1 MSNAGIAFIASLAA
15 GLSTGVGSIIGFFT
29 KRTNTKF
36 LSVALGFS
44 AGVMIFVSMV
54 ELYPQ
59 SVYDMST
66 HFGEKAAG
74 WATLGAFLG
83 GMLLVAL
90 IDRMLPSDHLSL
102 IHI

>member
-1 MSNAGIAFIASLAA
+1 MSNAGIAFIVSLAA

-66 HFGEKAAG
+66 RFGEEN
-74 WATLGAFLG
+74 G
-83 GMLLVAL
+83 GMGYIGRLFRRYVVGGV
-90 IDRMLPSDHLSL
+90 D
-102 IHI
+102 